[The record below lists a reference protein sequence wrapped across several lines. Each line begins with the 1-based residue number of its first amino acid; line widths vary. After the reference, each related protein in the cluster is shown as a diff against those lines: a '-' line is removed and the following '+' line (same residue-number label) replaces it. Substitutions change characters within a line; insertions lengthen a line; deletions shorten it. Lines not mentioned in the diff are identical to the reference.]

1 MAINLTKI
9 PAPRT
14 PVLDGDTNLLTPAW
28 YRYFYNLFTITGGGT
43 NPTNL
48 DELQFGPPTYPE
60 GLPVD
65 PIDLVQQDYSTA
77 LLSTVA
83 ELTKQVQASE
93 LSAEAAMQVLV
104 SQIAEITKNV
114 QAVELNA
121 IAATQSLISRIA
133 NLTNDIQGINSQPP
147 QNPQVLWSSV
157 LNQPRIEAYDTS
169 ASIAL
174 TSTPTLLKPASTA
187 AGANGI
193 TYDAA
198 TGVFVFSNAGSYS
211 LSLNVNATAVAA
223 NQFVYIYAEQ
233 DVGAGWVVN
242 ANSGKTYELVNANT
256 NQIVYAQSVYR
267 VAGQKVRYYIY
278 SNDGKVSLD
287 TVALPGGVG
296 ASVPAIRIQYS

>member
-1 MAINLTKI
+1 MANINITKI

-28 YRYFYNLFTITGGGT
+28 YRYFYNLFTITGGGG

-48 DELQFGPPTYPE
+48 DDLQVGPPSYPE

-65 PIDLVQQDYSTA
+65 PIDLVQQDYSAA

-83 ELTKQVQASE
+83 ELSKQVQAAE

-104 SQIAEITKNV
+104 SQIA
-114 QAVELNA
+114 
-121 IAATQSLISRIA
+121 
-133 NLTNDIQGINSQPP
+133 NLTNDIQGIASAPP
-147 QNPQVLWSSV
+147 QNTQVLWSGV
-157 LNQPRIEAYDTS
+157 LNQPRIEAYDTT

-174 TSTPTLLKPASTA
+174 TSTPTLLKPASTLS
-187 AGANGI
+187 NSSGI
-193 TYDAA
+193 TYDAS

-223 NQFVYIYAEQ
+223 NQYVYIYAEQ

-242 ANSGKTYELVNANT
+242 ANSGKTYELTNANT
-256 NQIVYAQSVYR
+256 VQIVYSQAVYR

>member
-28 YRYFYNLFTITGGGT
+28 YRYFYNLFTLTGGGT
-43 NPTNL
+43 TPVNL

-60 GLPVD
+60 GLSVD
-65 PIDLVQQDYSTA
+65 PIDLVQQDYSTV

-83 ELTKQVQASE
+83 ELFKQVQASE

-104 SQIAEITKNV
+104 SRIAEMAKNV
-114 QAVELNA
+114 QAAELNA
-121 IAATQSLISRIA
+121 IAAIQPLVSSVA
-133 NLTNDIQGINSQPP
+133 NLTNDIQGLYSAPP
-147 QNPQVLWSSV
+147 QNTQVLWSSV
-157 LNQPRIEAYDTS
+157 LNQPKIEAYDTS

-174 TSTPTLLKPASTA
+174 TSTPTLLKPASTLV
-187 AGANGI
+187 GSTGI
-193 TYDAA
+193 TYDAS
-198 TGVFVFSNAGSYS
+198 TGVFTFSNAGSYS
-211 LSLNVNATAVAA
+211 LAIGVNAVSTAA

-242 ANSGKTYELVNANT
+242 TNSGKSYELSNANMV
-256 NQIVYAQSVYR
+256 QIVYAQAVGR

-287 TVALPGGVG
+287 TYTLPGGVG
-296 ASVPAIRIQYS
+296 AIVPAIRIQYS